1 MVAVDIP
8 VLHAHSLASA
18 GEVELITQQFAARA
32 GIVLCSRR
40 VLSKSNEDNPN
51 IIKVVYIVGTGT
63 VPKVENMDN
72 DMRRKL
78 AAIQVT
84 MPHIEIAFLGTYGLS
99 VPSGEPEQPSGFKQ
113 GLNGAAG
120 DTGRI
125 GNSVSAV
132 QKYQLGEISDVGFPQ
147 GLQQAINDADLHIFG
162 GQEASPDMDAERP
175 YDSNYAA
182 YYLATECNVK
192 QSERY
197 CMVKSPGLELVVEA
211 FDEALKRNQDTTA
224 PRDWTHGKVLNEW
237 DPKVVPDPKDWH
249 RVLSRDRMGRF
260 DYSDMG
266 YQEMR
271 LPEEWFKLSPGAQP
285 VSQ

>member
-18 GEVELITQQFAARA
+18 GEVELITQKLAARA

-84 MPHIEIAFLGTYGLS
+84 MSHIEIVFLGTYGLP
-99 VPSGEPEQPSGFKQ
+99 VPSGEPEQSSGFKQ

-120 DTGRI
+120 WVR
-125 GNSVSAV
+125 
-132 QKYQLGEISDVGFPQ
+132 
-147 GLQQAINDADLHIFG
+147 
-162 GQEASPDMDAERP
+162 R
-175 YDSNYAA
+175 
-182 YYLATECNVK
+182 
-192 QSERY
+192 
-197 CMVKSPGLELVVEA
+197 
-211 FDEALKRNQDTTA
+211 
-224 PRDWTHGKVLNEW
+224 
-237 DPKVVPDPKDWH
+237 
-249 RVLSRDRMGRF
+249 
-260 DYSDMG
+260 
-266 YQEMR
+266 
-271 LPEEWFKLSPGAQP
+271 
-285 VSQ
+285 